1 MPTFRQPE
9 WQQPADRHTQIIDP
23 VLTVRQLSRFEFS
36 LKSYVRI
43 DHALVFATGKGGYV
57 AYLPPQRPTRADIT
71 TNRYTAVYEVDMG
84 VHPHTCDLTLPSN
97 NDAFEF
103 TAAVDLSWQVLD
115 PVRFVASGHRD
126 VPGLVLGELQQAAR
140 PVTRRFAIAD
150 SAAAEVELLE
160 RMNLLGPLGAPAGLQ
175 VTWTLRLKRDEANIE
190 HELRKQAI
198 EHSADEQ
205 IRAAQRGMDIDVEVD
220 RRYRQSDS
228 LQLDRAM
235 QYGTHQ
241 QELLLQQQ
249 RWQHAQALLAG
260 QQQLELQRLE
270 EQKIDFYQFHLQQGG
285 VHQWALHLAQ
295 HPEDSHMVM
304 NSMREDQLR
313 MIQAQMELVQQL
325 LNGDT
330 AESWELEGPKQLAL
344 RTVNDILT
352 QRLPGV
358 PQNPPPPLPPGAGPD
373 YPGTTLPGEPIAPSA
388 PGGLIPPSAPG
399 SHPSDEQG
407 LSGQPGAGAGP
418 YAGGPGAAAGAYA
431 GGPGSAPGAY
441 TGGPGSAP
449 GAYASGPGAAPGAY
463 AGGPGSAPGAY
474 AGGPGS
480 APGAYA
486 GGPGSAPGG
495 YAGAPSSAPGVY
507 TGGPGS
513 APGAYAGG
521 PGSAPGAYAGGP
533 GSAPRAYTGGPGS
546 APGAYTA
553 GQGSTPGAY
562 AGAPG
567 SAPGAYADGPG
578 SAPGAHTAGQGS
590 TPGAYTGGPD
600 SAPGAHAPGQ
610 GPTPGAYAAGPGS
623 TPRADADTAAGQ
635 ASMPGAYVPGQ
646 AAETGP
652 YGAGRASAPGAY
664 APGQT
669 PAAGPYGPGQ
679 SPATNPYGPYGP
691 GQGTASEAY
700 PGAANPSGPHPGG
713 PNPSD
718 PYPGGPDPAAP
729 TNVPGAAGP
738 FPGAPGHVASGHSP
752 AQAGPTGPTGS
763 AGPAGLA
770 GPTGP
775 AGPVGSA
782 GVAPYPQ
789 GPVAGMPTSM
799 PYGSPATGYAPQGPG
814 LYPGA
819 PAQPPASSPAAVPQ
833 PSGQHPGSTPAAM
846 SKAPA
851 DQPPTAAPLGTAG
864 ASGRDASAS
873 TPATTPETPAS
884 QPSATAPA
892 AASEGSDWRPPPGYG
907 RTPTLPE
914 VAAGSEEE
922 GVEEA
927 DKREGGGA

>member
-9 WQQPADRHTQIIDP
+9 WQQPADRHTEIVDP
-23 VLTVRQLSRFEFS
+23 VLTVRQLSRFEFN

-57 AYLPPQRPTRADIT
+57 AYLPPQRPTRGDIAA
-71 TNRYTAVYEVDMG
+71 NRYTAVYEVDMG
-84 VHPHTCDLTLPSN
+84 VHPHTCDLTLPSD

-115 PVRFVASGHRD
+115 PVRFVASGHRN
-126 VPGLVLGELQQAAR
+126 VPGLLLGELQQAAR

-150 SAAAEVELLE
+150 SASAEVELLE

-270 EQKIDFYQFHLQQGG
+270 EEKINFYQFHLQQGG

-330 AESWELEGPKQLAL
+330 AENWELEGPKQLAL

-358 PQNPPPPLPPGAGPD
+358 PQNPPPPPLPPGAGPE
-373 YPGTTLPGEPIAPSA
+373 YPGEPIAGSPPGMGPGPGMATPSA
-388 PGGLIPPSAPG
+388 PAPG
-399 SHPSDEQG
+399 SHPADEQG
-407 LSGQPGAGAGP
+407 LGGQPTAMGP
-418 YAGGPGAAAGAYA
+418 YVPGQGGVPRGYAAGQ
-431 GGPGSAPGAY
+431 
-441 TGGPGSAP
+441 
-449 GAYASGPGAAPGAY
+449 GAAPGAY
-463 AGGPGSAPGAY
+463 AGGPGTAPGAYASGPGAYAAGQSSAPGAY
-474 AGGPGS
+474 AGGQG
-480 APGAYA
+480 AVPGAYA
-486 GGPGSAPGG
+486 GGQPL
-495 YAGAPSSAPGVY
+495 
-507 TGGPGS
+507 
-513 APGAYAGG
+513 APGAYV
-521 PGSAPGAYAGGP
+521 PGQAPTAGAYA
-533 GSAPRAYTGGPGS
+533 
-546 APGAYTA
+546 
-553 GQGSTPGAY
+553 
-562 AGAPG
+562 
-567 SAPGAYADGPG
+567 
-578 SAPGAHTAGQGS
+578 
-590 TPGAYTGGPD
+590 
-600 SAPGAHAPGQ
+600 
-610 GPTPGAYAAGPGS
+610 
-623 TPRADADTAAGQ
+623 
-635 ASMPGAYVPGQ
+635 PGQ

-652 YGAGRASAPGAY
+652 YGPGQASAPGAH

-669 PAAGPYGPGQ
+669 PAPGPYGPGQ
-679 SPATNPYGPYGP
+679 SPATSPYGP
-691 GQGTASEAY
+691 GQGAAS
-700 PGAANPSGPHPGG
+700 GAFPSGSNPSGPY
-713 PNPSD
+713 PSG
-718 PYPGGPDPAAP
+718 PYPGAP
-729 TNVPGAAGP
+729 TAVPGTAGP
-738 FPGAPGHVASGHSP
+738 FPGAPGHAASGQSP
-752 AQAGPTGPTGS
+752 AQAGPTGP
-763 AGPAGLA
+763 A
-770 GPTGP
+770 GPTAPSGP

-789 GPVAGMPTSM
+789 GPVAGMPAST
-799 PYGSPATGYAPQGPG
+799 PYGSPPAGHAPQGS
-814 LYPGA
+814 YPDA
-819 PAQPPASSPAAVPQ
+819 PAQPPASSPAALPQ
-833 PSGQHPGSTPAAM
+833 PSGQHSGSAPAAL

-851 DQPPTAAPLGTAG
+851 DQSPASAAPE
-864 ASGRDASAS
+864 AS
-873 TPATTPETPAS
+873 TPQPPTPAATPEG
-884 QPSATAPA
+884 SA
-892 AASEGSDWRPPPGYG
+892 WQPPPGYG

-914 VAAGSEEE
+914 VAAGAEEE
-922 GVEEA
+922 DVEEA
-927 DKREGGGA
+927 DGPEGGV